1 MSGFECRGRNMKI
14 QSGSLERSVAPTN
27 KTVSLLAALTQKHP
41 SARGMTPY
49 LQMKLKTTLTKEML
63 QRVLV
68 KKYNSTNN
76 TPATSKDPR
85 ESKKPCT
92 VTIAPPQLSA
102 ATYQGMTF
110 SRQAKMPINAN

>member
-1 MSGFECRGRNMKI
+1 MTEFECRGRNMKI

-49 LQMKLKTTLTKEML
+49 LQMKLKTQLTKEML

-85 ESKKPCT
+85 DSKPST
-92 VTIAPPQLSA
+92 VTIAPPQSMA
-102 ATYQGMTF
+102 AAYQGMTF
-110 SRQAKMPINAN
+110 SRQAKMPINVN